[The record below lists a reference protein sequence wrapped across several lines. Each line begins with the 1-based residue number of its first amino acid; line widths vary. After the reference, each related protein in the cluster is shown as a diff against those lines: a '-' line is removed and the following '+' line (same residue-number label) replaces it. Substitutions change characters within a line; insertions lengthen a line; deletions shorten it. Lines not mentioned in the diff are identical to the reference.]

1 MAVYHLSVKNGSPG
15 FAAAHAA
22 YIGREGQYADRDDL
36 QVAES
41 GNLPRWAEHD
51 PSAFWS
57 AADCF
62 ERVNGRPF
70 RELEISLPREL
81 NSAQQVELV
90 REFVSNV
97 LGELHA
103 FTWAIH
109 SPEASDGQDQ
119 PHVHLMFSERTRD
132 GIERDPEHYFR
143 RWNSKNPEFG
153 GAGKDRYFS
162 SQKFVWDVRSE
173 WAETANA
180 YLERAGIEARIDAR
194 SYRAQGLDLEPQ
206 LKKGITSYAESRG
219 VLSEI
224 TLENRA
230 RAERNGERLAE
241 RPELAIAALTANQ
254 SVFSKRDLQQFVF
267 RNTDGAAQFETVSLK
282 VLQSPELVALARG
295 NREGEWFTSRELFSI
310 EKRLVE
316 TAKTLAGR
324 VGDGIAEQ
332 TQAAVQAGRNFNEGQ
347 VQAFRLLTGSSQLA
361 TVNGAAGTGKS
372 TVLAAVHEAYAQE
385 GFKVIGAALQG
396 KTADDLQRD
405 TGIASSTLHR
415 LIGQLDRGDVR
426 LDARTVVVV
435 DEAGLVGSR
444 QMAPLLDHA
453 AKSGAA
459 VRLVG
464 DAYQLHAVDAGDAFR
479 AVSVQT
485 AAAGASAGL
494 SEILRQREVWQRAAS
509 GALSEHRIAEGLE
522 AYRARG
528 HVTEYANQ
536 DAARA
541 GLLAQWE
548 ADRQANPAL
557 TQLLVT
563 HTNRERQA
571 LNTAV
576 RDLRR
581 EAGEL
586 GQDVPIQTATGR
598 LAIAAGDRILFTR
611 NDTGLAVKNGTLG
624 VVKAVDGGRL
634 AVKLD
639 DGRALVVDPREYG
652 HLDHGYALTVHKS
665 QGVTVDR
672 AYVLATPTLNAQ
684 LAYVA
689 LTRHRE
695 GLQLAY
701 GREHFKDS
709 GELAERLSRV
719 GRKAFSA
726 DHALGKH
733 DPENE
738 TGRRESL
745 ADRRGHQAPA
755 ASEKRPVA
763 KSPADIE
770 RERIERISAK
780 ELRAEIDRIR
790 PPSVQDR
797 LNRNPAMIA
806 AVAARQE
813 LQGKQSASS
822 GEALRA
828 HREAHQWQQDNP
840 KRARL
845 HELGAV
851 RSAYLAEREQ
861 IKTECEQAAKALK
874 EPLKAALEAE
884 HRLQAQLSA
893 AIKAADAPAH
903 ARVAALRPIQ
913 REKAEQEKML
923 AQLKSLAEKRAK
935 GVPGFRDN
943 DRKWLGHSESL
954 RSLVDRYNHASDPA
968 RRTELLGDA
977 RSREALRGLQ
987 RDVDLGR

>member
-36 QVAES
+36 QASES

-57 AADCF
+57 AADRF

-81 NSAQQVELV
+81 NEAQRVELV
-90 REFVSNV
+90 REFVGNV
-97 LGELHA
+97 LGESHA
-103 FTWAIH
+103 YSWAIH
-109 SPEASDGQDQ
+109 APNGSDGQEQ

-132 GIERDPEHYFR
+132 GIERDPDRYFR
-143 RWNSKNPEFG
+143 RWNQKNPEAG

-162 SQKFVWDVRSE
+162 SQAFVWDVRNE

-180 YLERAGIEARIDAR
+180 YLERVGIDARIDAR

-206 LKKGITSYAESRG
+206 LKKGISSYAESRG

-241 RPELAIAALTANQ
+241 QPELAIAALTANQ

-267 RNTDGAAQFETVSLK
+267 RNTDGAEQFEAVSLK
-282 VLQSPELVALARG
+282 VLQSPELVALAKG

-316 TAKTLAGR
+316 TAKALAGR
-324 VGDGIAEQ
+324 AGEGVSEQ
-332 TQAAVQAGRNFNEGQ
+332 TQSAVQTGRNFNEGQ
-347 VQAFRLLTGSSQLA
+347 VQAFRLLTGKAQLA

-385 GFKVIGAALQG
+385 GFTVIGAALQG

-415 LIGQLDRGDVR
+415 LVGQLDRGDVR

-444 QMAPLLDHA
+444 QMAQLLDHA

-485 AAAGASAGL
+485 KAAGASAGL
-494 SEILRQREVWQRAAS
+494 SEILRQREGWQRAAS
-509 GALSEHRIAEGLE
+509 AALSQHKIAEGLE

-536 DAARA
+536 DAART

-571 LNTAV
+571 LNAAV

-581 EAGEL
+581 GAGEL
-586 GQDVPIQTATGR
+586 GQDVPVQTATGR
-598 LAIAAGDRILFTR
+598 LALAAGDRLLFTR
-611 NDTGLAVKNGTLG
+611 NDHGLSVKNGTLG
-624 VVKAVDGGRL
+624 VVKAIERGRL
-634 AVKLD
+634 SVQLE
-639 DGRALVVDPREYG
+639 DGRVLAVDSKQYG
-652 HLDHGYALTVHKS
+652 HFDHGYALTVHKS

-701 GREHFKDS
+701 SREHFKDA
-709 GELAERLSRV
+709 GALAARLSRV
-719 GRKAFSA
+719 EGKAFSA
-726 DHALGKH
+726 HYAQGKH
-733 DPENE
+733 QPELE
-738 TGRRESL
+738 TGQRQTVAERLREKRDAALARGAGSAL
-745 ADRRGHQAPA
+745 ERLRVATADRL
-755 ASEKRPVA
+755 A
-763 KSPADIE
+763 KEAQTPELDAE
-770 RERIERISAK
+770 RERE
-780 ELRAEIDRIR
+780 
-790 PPSVQDR
+790 Q
-797 LNRNPAMIA
+797 
-806 AVAARQE
+806 
-813 LQGKQSASS
+813 
-822 GEALRA
+822 
-828 HREAHQWQQDNP
+828 
-840 KRARL
+840 
-845 HELGAV
+845 
-851 RSAYLAEREQ
+851 ERER
-861 IKTECEQAAKALK
+861 AL
-874 EPLKAALEAE
+874 
-884 HRLQAQLSA
+884 S
-893 AIKAADAPAH
+893 
-903 ARVAALRPIQ
+903 
-913 REKAEQEKML
+913 
-923 AQLKSLAEKRAK
+923 
-935 GVPGFRDN
+935 RD
-943 DRKWLGHSESL
+943 
-954 RSLVDRYNHASDPA
+954 
-968 RRTELLGDA
+968 
-977 RSREALRGLQ
+977 RSRGM
-987 RDVDLGR
+987 GR